1 MWKESEA
8 KREMVVISSRGPT
21 CKTAN
26 GDSTIDFFVVDTLLA
41 QATGAIALLDLHAL
55 KLTHRWCSVLLRLL
69 WSKR

>member
-1 MWKESEA
+1 MD
-8 KREMVVISSRGPT
+8 KREIVVISSREPT

-55 KLTHRWCSVLLRLL
+55 KTHTHTGGAYLYRGGLGTND
-69 WSKR
+69 